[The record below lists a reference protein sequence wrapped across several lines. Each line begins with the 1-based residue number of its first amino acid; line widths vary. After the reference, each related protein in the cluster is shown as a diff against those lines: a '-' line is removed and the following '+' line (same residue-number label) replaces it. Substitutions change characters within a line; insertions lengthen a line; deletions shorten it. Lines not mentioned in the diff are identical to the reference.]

1 MNDMITVP
9 RWALEFI
16 LQHADFADEGPYG
29 EGWCSEEMSRAQ
41 EALERALKISAAA
54 QS

>member
-1 MNDMITVP
+1 MADDMISVP

-29 EGWCSEEMSRAQ
+29 EGWRSEEMRRAQ
-41 EALERALKISAAA
+41 EALENAVLITRRPK
-54 QS
+54 